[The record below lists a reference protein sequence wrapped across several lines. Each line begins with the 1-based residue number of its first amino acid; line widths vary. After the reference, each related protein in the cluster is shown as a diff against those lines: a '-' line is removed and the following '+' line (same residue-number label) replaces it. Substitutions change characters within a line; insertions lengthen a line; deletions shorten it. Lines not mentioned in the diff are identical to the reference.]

1 MPSKKAL
8 VLRLILGNLFLHFGF
23 NTWRSLFNNFA
34 VEELAV
40 RADQIGLIQSLREVP
55 GLLGF
60 WLAFLALVL
69 SEMEVLSLSTVVMGL
84 GLIATAGAGSW
95 GTLIVGTMITSIG
108 FHAFYPNSSAIVLK
122 ISEGRETP
130 RLLGI
135 VRAVGALAAVAAA
148 VMVLLTVEAWGY
160 RRLFVV
166 AGIVT
171 LAGGLAVWR
180 RERGRG
186 GRQRQRIIFRRRYW
200 LYYLLTFL
208 MGSRR
213 HMFTTFAIFLLVKK
227 HGLPAQQTALLLLA
241 NNLLGTFLFRYLG
254 ELVGRFGERWTL
266 TGNFL
271 LLIGV
276 FLGYAYLD
284 SLAVLAVFFVLDHL
298 LFGFNL
304 ALQSYF
310 KKIAVSAKEVT
321 SNLSMA
327 QTINHVAA
335 IFVPLLGGLIW
346 EMYGAKVTFLCG
358 AGIVTVSLILTQFM
372 REKRP
377 AATQPA
383 VVS

>member
-148 VMVLLTVEAWGY
+148 VMVLLAVEAWGC
-160 RRLFVV
+160 L
-166 AGIVT
+166 
-171 LAGGLAVWR
+171 
-180 RERGRG
+180 
-186 GRQRQRIIFRRRYW
+186 
-200 LYYLLTFL
+200 LY
-208 MGSRR
+208 
-213 HMFTTFAIFLLVKK
+213 
-227 HGLPAQQTALLLLA
+227 
-241 NNLLGTFLFRYLG
+241 
-254 ELVGRFGERWTL
+254 
-266 TGNFL
+266 
-271 LLIGV
+271 
-276 FLGYAYLD
+276 
-284 SLAVLAVFFVLDHL
+284 
-298 LFGFNL
+298 
-304 ALQSYF
+304 
-310 KKIAVSAKEVT
+310 T
-321 SNLSMA
+321 SPS
-327 QTINHVAA
+327 
-335 IFVPLLGGLIW
+335 P
-346 EMYGAKVTFLCG
+346 
-358 AGIVTVSLILTQFM
+358 
-372 REKRP
+372 RD
-377 AATQPA
+377 
-383 VVS
+383 